1 MLKQKRICCLVVL
14 ILCLVFLL
22 LTTGCARKTIPPGET
37 LTGQTGRLIAEQ
49 AREAPSSGVKQ
60 EEPVRKAPLIESSPR
75 TPTATVASSPA
86 PPPAVPPPQPIREEV
101 IREAP
106 VRPEKIVLKKLYF
119 EFDKYNLSTEAREI
133 LREHAQRL
141 LKLPDFA
148 LVIEGH
154 CDERGTNEYNL
165 ALGERR
171 AVEAMKYLVALG
183 VNEKKI
189 RTVSYGEELPADPG
203 SSEEAW
209 AKNRRA
215 EFNLTVK

>member
-1 MLKQKRICCLVVL
+1 MLKRKRISCLAVL
-14 ILCLVFLL
+14 ILCWVFLSL
-22 LTTGCARKTIPPGET
+22 AFGCSSRTRPPGET
-37 LTGQTGRLIAEQ
+37 MTGQSGKLKAEQ
-49 AREAPSSGVKQ
+49 TREAPRSGLKQ
-60 EEPVRKAPLIESSPR
+60 EEALRKAPLGELSDKPPAAAVR
-75 TPTATVASSPA
+75 TT
-86 PPPAVPPPQPIREEV
+86 PPPATTPPTQQIREEA
-101 IREAP
+101 IKEAP
-106 VRPEKIVLKKLYF
+106 VRSEKVVLRKIHF
-119 EFDKYNLSTEAREI
+119 EFDKYNLSAEAREI

-141 LKLPDFA
+141 YKLQDFA

-189 RTVSYGEELPADPG
+189 RTVSYGEELPSDPG